1 MSPTP
6 YEFAHDYN
14 ELNRSEISTSP
25 DENTIILQEPMKAQE
40 EKVYWGRKV
49 KNEEESV
56 PWAGPRV
63 MMGEAVSENDHNL
76 QAGIKRQKGS
86 LSPIVANN

>member
-1 MSPTP
+1 M
-6 YEFAHDYN
+6 
-14 ELNRSEISTSP
+14 
-25 DENTIILQEPMKAQE
+25 
-40 EKVYWGRKV
+40 

-63 MMGEAVSENDHNL
+63 MMGEAVSANDHNL